1 MPMMIMP
8 GANLQPPQYGWVGQ
22 HQQLVQ
28 QPAQPQ
34 PPPPETPSS
43 AKPLF
48 PGVWNDSRPPPP
60 PGGPDLSAP
69 PPPPPS
75 EPEDKK
81 TQTSCTCS
89 P

>member
-28 QPAQPQ
+28 PPAQPKPPSDPKPPGTFAPPPPP

-48 PGVWNDSRPPPP
+48 PGVWNDSR
-60 PGGPDLSAP
+60 
-69 PPPPPS
+69 
-75 EPEDKK
+75 
-81 TQTSCTCS
+81 
-89 P
+89 